1 MSPGPS
7 VEALDHSAREALAA
21 PGHHF
26 RVPLG
31 RKKDEIEPVSD
42 EGIKHRVGF
51 AGTVAR
57 AFLRSLSRKYTKR
70 YLARR
75 IVNMLLVLFVVLALN
90 FILPRLMPGNFI
102 QIFVQSL
109 EREHP
114 GANVQVISQR
124 IEALYGIN
132 LPYWAQFLHY
142 IQQIISFTPNFG
154 PSFAYYPTSSWF
166 IVTYAL
172 EWTLI
177 LLGTSQAI
185 SWVIGIF
192 LGTYMAMHK
201 DKTVDR
207 VLQPGLYFLNTIPPF
222 WLGLIFILVFAIDL
236 RILPASGAY
245 QVTPDLVGVIT
256 HMILP
261 TAVIIAVT
269 LPSHALVVRG
279 VTLEVLSSDFV
290 TVSKAQGLRWRTFY
304 GRVLRNS
311 MLPSLTNLFLSVGFL
326 IGGIFTVEYTF
337 SYPGM
342 GTVIATAIFN
352 EDYPVIQASLYVT
365 TLVVLL
371 CNLAADLLYP
381 IVDPRVSYT

>member
-1 MSPGPS
+1 M
-7 VEALDHSAREALAA
+7 V
-21 PGHHF
+21 
-26 RVPLG
+26 
-31 RKKDEIEPVSD
+31 
-42 EGIKHRVGF
+42 
-51 AGTVAR
+51 R
-57 AFLRSLSRKYTKR
+57 AFLRSLARKYTKR

-75 IVNMLLVLFVVLALN
+75 IANMFLVLFVVLTLN
-90 FILPRLMPGNFI
+90 FVLPRMMPGNFL
-102 QIFVQSL
+102 QIFVQTL

-114 GANVQVISQR
+114 GANVQVLSQR
-124 IEALYGIN
+124 IASLYGIN

-154 PSFAYYPTSSWF
+154 PSFAYYPTSSWY
-166 IVTYAL
+166 IVSYSL

-185 SWVIGIF
+185 SWVIGIL

-222 WLGLIFILVFAIDL
+222 WLGLIFILIFAIDL
-236 RILPASGAY
+236 RVLPASGAY
-245 QVTPDLVGVIT
+245 NVTPDPVGVIT
-256 HMILP
+256 HMVLP

-290 TVSKAQGLRWRTFY
+290 TVSKAQGLKWRTFY

-342 GTVIATAIFN
+342 GTVIATAVFN
-352 EDYPVIQASLYVT
+352 EDYPVVQAALYIT

>member
-1 MSPGPS
+1 MATG
-7 VEALDHSAREALAA
+7 
-21 PGHHF
+21 
-26 RVPLG
+26 
-31 RKKDEIEPVSD
+31 
-42 EGIKHRVGF
+42 
-51 AGTVAR
+51 
-57 AFLRSLSRKYTKR
+57 FLRSLARKYTKR

-75 IVNMLLVLFVVLALN
+75 VLNMLLVFFVVLALN
-90 FILPRLMPGNFI
+90 FVLPRMMPGNFI

-109 EREHP
+109 ERQHP
-114 GANVQVISQR
+114 GANTQILAAR
-124 IEALYGIN
+124 IGALYGIN

-142 IQQIISFTPNFG
+142 MQQLVSLTPNFG
-154 PSFAYYPTSSWF
+154 PSFVYYPTDAWF

-172 EWTLI
+172 TWTLI

-185 SWVIGIF
+185 SWVLGIF

-201 DKTVDR
+201 DKIVDR
-207 VLQPGLYFLNTIPPF
+207 TLQPGLYFLNTIPPF
-222 WLGLIFILVFAIDL
+222 WLGLIFILIFAIDL
-236 RILPASGAY
+236 RLLPASGAY
-245 QVTPDLVGVIT
+245 DVTPTLVGVLA

-290 TVSKAQGLRWRTFY
+290 TVSKAQGLSWRTFY

-311 MLPSLTNLFLSVGFL
+311 MLPSLTNLFLSIGFL
-326 IGGIFTVEYTF
+326 IGGIFTVEFTF

-342 GTVIATAIFN
+342 GTAIANAIFS
-352 EDYPVIQASLYVT
+352 EDYPVIQAALYVT
-365 TLVVLL
+365 TLVVLI
-371 CNLAADLLYP
+371 CNLAADLMYP

>member
-1 MSPGPS
+1 M
-7 VEALDHSAREALAA
+7 
-21 PGHHF
+21 
-26 RVPLG
+26 G
-31 RKKDEIEPVSD
+31 RKKGETEPVSD
-42 EGIKHRVGF
+42 EGIKHSRGF
-51 AGTVAR
+51 TAPVAW
-57 AFLRSLSRKYTKR
+57 AFLRSLARKYTKR

-75 IVNMLLVLFVVLALN
+75 IANMILVLFVVLALN
-90 FILPRLMPGNFI
+90 FILPRMMPGNFL
-102 QIFVQSL
+102 QIFVQTL

-114 GANVQVISQR
+114 GANVQVLSQR
-124 IEALYGIN
+124 IAALYGIN

-142 IQQIISFTPNFG
+142 IQQIVSFTPNFG

-166 IVTYAL
+166 IVSYAL

-185 SWVIGIF
+185 SWVVGIF

-201 DKTVDR
+201 DKTVDK

-236 RILPASGAY
+236 RVLPASGAY

-290 TVSKAQGLRWRTFY
+290 TVSRAQGLRWRTFY

-352 EDYPVIQASLYVT
+352 EDYPVVQASLYIT